1 MRKQYKNNK
10 PKIIGSTWSYEFE
23 LLDGFYS
30 MANIQDY
37 INYII
42 KKNETVT
49 KISSIRVYINRINN
63 GLVLKVKDVYKLELQ
78 TAEIMKL
85 FANKKILLAKVKIG
99 ENVSSLEVAE
109 VVLVQCNL
117 VDNQYQQNS
126 KVLCTFTPNKFY
138 TYLLNVEPS
147 NIVFLKTFDEIIIT
161 FNI

>member
-78 TAEIMKL
+78 TAETMKL
-85 FANKKILLAKVKIG
+85 FASKNILIDKTKIG
-99 ENVSSLEVAE
+99 ENVLSLEVVE
-109 VVLVQCNL
+109 VVV
-117 VDNQYQQNS
+117 V
-126 KVLCTFTPNKFY
+126 
-138 TYLLNVEPS
+138 
-147 NIVFLKTFDEIIIT
+147 
-161 FNI
+161 

>member
-37 INYII
+37 IIYII

-78 TAEIMKL
+78 TAETMKL
-85 FANKKILLAKVKIG
+85 FASKNILIDKTKIG
-99 ENVSSLEVAE
+99 ENVSSLEVVE
-109 VVLVQCNL
+109 VVV
-117 VDNQYQQNS
+117 V
-126 KVLCTFTPNKFY
+126 
-138 TYLLNVEPS
+138 
-147 NIVFLKTFDEIIIT
+147 
-161 FNI
+161 

>member
-1 MRKQYKNNK
+1 
-10 PKIIGSTWSYEFE
+10 
-23 LLDGFYS
+23 